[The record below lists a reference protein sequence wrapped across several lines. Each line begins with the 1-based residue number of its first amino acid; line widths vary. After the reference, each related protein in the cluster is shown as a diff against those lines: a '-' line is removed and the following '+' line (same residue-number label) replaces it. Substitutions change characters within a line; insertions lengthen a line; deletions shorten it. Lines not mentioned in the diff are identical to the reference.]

1 MRELLIDRGTLHR
14 DRIAIVDPR
23 GRHRYAD
30 LVRRS
35 AGVAGALLGA
45 DGDLAGRRVAFLV
58 PPGFDHVAL
67 QWGIWRAGGVAVP
80 LALSHPAPELDYILG
95 DALPS
100 VVVADP
106 STAARLE
113 PLARARGIRFALVGD
128 LDHAGAALPVIGP
141 DRDAMMIY
149 TSGTTGRAKG
159 VVTTQ
164 GNLRAQITT
173 LVDAWEWRPDDRIL
187 HLLPLHHVH
196 GIVNVL
202 CSALWVGAVCE
213 FAEFEPGRVWDRLA
227 SGEVT
232 LFMAVPTIYHRLA
245 AQWDAA
251 DSTTRARWS
260 AGAARLRLMVSG
272 SAALP
277 VATLARWRE
286 ITGHTLLE
294 RYGMTEIGMGLTNPL
309 HGERRPG
316 TVGRP
321 FPGVE
326 VRLTDEAG
334 LPVASGEPGQIEIKG
349 PQVFKEYWRRPEA
362 TAAAFREGWFLTGD
376 VAVIEDGYYRILG
389 RQSVDLIK
397 SAGYKISALE
407 IEELLR
413 EHPAVRDCAVVGVPD
428 PDLGERVAAAV
439 IAAPDA
445 SLDRDALRAWAR
457 ERMAP
462 YKIPRDVRFLSEL
475 PRNAMGKVTKPELR
489 TLFAAESP

>member
-1 MRELLIDRGTLHR
+1 
-14 DRIAIVDPR
+14 
-23 GRHRYAD
+23 
-30 LVRRS
+30 
-35 AGVAGALLGA
+35 
-45 DGDLAGRRVAFLV
+45 
-58 PPGFDHVAL
+58 
-67 QWGIWRAGGVAVP
+67 
-80 LALSHPAPELDYILG
+80 
-95 DALPS
+95 
-100 VVVADP
+100 
-106 STAARLE
+106 
-113 PLARARGIRFALVGD
+113 
-128 LDHAGAALPVIGP
+128 
-141 DRDAMMIY
+141 
-149 TSGTTGRAKG
+149 
-159 VVTTQ
+159 
-164 GNLRAQITT
+164 
-173 LVDAWEWRPDDRIL
+173 
-187 HLLPLHHVH
+187 
-196 GIVNVL
+196 
-202 CSALWVGAVCE
+202 
-213 FAEFEPGRVWDRLA
+213 
-227 SGEVT
+227 
-232 LFMAVPTIYHRLA
+232 
-245 AQWDAA
+245 
-251 DSTTRARWS
+251 
-260 AGAARLRLMVSG
+260 
-272 SAALP
+272 
-277 VATLARWRE
+277 
-286 ITGHTLLE
+286 
-294 RYGMTEIGMGLTNPL
+294 MTEIGMGLTNPL

-334 LPVASGEPGQIEIKG
+334 LPVVSGEPGQIEIKG

-428 PDLGERVAAAV
+428 PELGARVAAAV